1 MTGIQ
6 DRRPPA
12 VGNELPELRIDA
24 IDARDIM
31 LMALVLR
38 DPNPIHYDVDAVRA
52 AGLGEV
58 EVNQGGATMA
68 YVLNML
74 SRWTGSQQNLRSIR
88 CRFSANVLAGQSV
101 IARGTVTA
109 VTPDSASPDGSP
121 GVLVDCDVWVERDD
135 GARAITGSARVR
147 YPAGD
152 GWTAAA
158 V

>member
-1 MTGIQ
+1 MSGTH
-6 DRRPPA
+6 DRQPPA
-12 VGNELPELRIDA
+12 VGDELPELRIDA

-38 DPNPIHYDVDAVRA
+38 DPNPIHYDIDAVRS

-68 YVLNML
+68 YILNML
-74 SRWTGSQQNLRSIR
+74 SRWTGSRQDLRSIR

-101 IARGTVTA
+101 TARGTVTA
-109 VTPDSASPDGSP
+109 VTPDSDPPDGSP

-147 YPAGD
+147 YPVGD
-152 GWTAAA
+152 GRAAAA